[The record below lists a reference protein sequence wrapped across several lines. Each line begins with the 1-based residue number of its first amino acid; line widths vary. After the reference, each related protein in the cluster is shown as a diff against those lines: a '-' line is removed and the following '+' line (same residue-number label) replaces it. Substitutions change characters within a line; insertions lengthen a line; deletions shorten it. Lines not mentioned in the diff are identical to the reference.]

1 MKPTSNYHIEKK
13 LELKELLKDS
23 KITKEVL
30 KHYDKNVIND
40 FALDILEFYDS
51 NLNYLLKAIDDINFG
66 IKNLQS
72 MRRNGVSDY
81 MYKVNKVIL
90 IRLCGLNNILYTLK
104 CFDAPLSELRYTL
117 NDGKKEDC
125 FSLTLRSELN

>member
-1 MKPTSNYHIEKK
+1 MKPTSNYHMEKK

-30 KHYDKNVIND
+30 KQYDRNVIND
-40 FALDILEFYDS
+40 FTLDVLELYATK
-51 NLNYLLKAIDDINFG
+51 LNYLLKAIDDINFG

-72 MRRNGVSDY
+72 MRKYGVSDY
-81 MYKVNKVIL
+81 MHKLNKAIL
-90 IRLCGLNNILYTLK
+90 IRACGLNNILYTLK

-125 FSLTLRSELN
+125 FSLTLRKELN

>member
-1 MKPTSNYHIEKK
+1 MEKK

-23 KITKEVL
+23 KITREVL
-30 KHYDKNVIND
+30 KQYERSVIND
-40 FALDILEFYDS
+40 FTLDILEFYG
-51 NLNYLLKAIDDINFG
+51 NNMNYLLKAIDDINFG
-66 IKNLQS
+66 LKNLQS
-72 MRRNGVSDY
+72 MRKYGVSDY
-81 MYKVNKVIL
+81 MFKLNKAIL
-90 IRLCGLNNILYTLK
+90 IRLCGLNNILYTLS